1 MKIHITKQ
9 GETLDEITKKY
20 NLSQQD
26 LMGINP
32 HIDFNASLVSG
43 LKLKIPETR
52 EVGPTSNMENFYPR
66 LDHEQQLKEQA
77 VPIGLKPFPEVNAS
91 HETPEMNPQHPAS
104 DHPIYGHLNESST
117 YLNTAPPHLSP
128 PWNPYFP
135 SVGNQDMRLPYP
147 PYYPPYPPYPY
158 PYPYPY
164 PAYGYGLPLPFPG
177 FGFGHGFGHGG
188 HGWHGGH
195 GGHHR

>member
-20 NLSQQD
+20 NLSKQD

-43 LKLKIPETR
+43 LKLKIPEKDR
-52 EVGPTSNMENFYPR
+52 SEQSPNVENFYPR

-77 VPIGLKPFPEVNAS
+77 VPIGLKPFPQVAAGGIHSEA
-91 HETPEMNPQHPAS
+91 HPGQTTTGNS
-104 DHPIYGHLNESST
+104 IYGHLNESSIPLGT
-117 YLNTAPPHLSP
+117 TTPHPNP

-135 SVGNQDMRLPYP
+135 TSQSQDMRLPYP

-164 PAYGYGLPLPFPG
+164 PAYGYGLPLPLPG
-177 FGFGHGFGHGG
+177 FGYGHGFG